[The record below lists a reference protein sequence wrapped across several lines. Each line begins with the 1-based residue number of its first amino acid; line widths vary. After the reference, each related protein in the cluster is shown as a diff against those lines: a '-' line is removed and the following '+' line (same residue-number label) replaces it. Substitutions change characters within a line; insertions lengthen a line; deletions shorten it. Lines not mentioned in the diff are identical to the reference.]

1 MELSFVLELVTE
13 LTSKVVQLPTT
24 AAHPVNYQ
32 PMKGPPSA
40 SLSHR
45 PLVHMDAESAV
56 AHSRCIR
63 PGGFFTA
70 NLWPEYSNIFNFSEG
85 VSNRFWQVNH
95 TVQEIKHKKVATL
108 LAAMDLSVGDIAR

>member
-1 MELSFVLELVTE
+1 MDKIRLMALGTFQTKCIGYLPSSLKVADVPDFFEFSPSIASLELSFVLKLVTE

-63 PGGFFTA
+63 PGGFFHR
-70 NLWPEYSNIFNFSEG
+70 EF
-85 VSNRFWQVNH
+85 
-95 TVQEIKHKKVATL
+95 VA
-108 LAAMDLSVGDIAR
+108 